1 MEQQERQTAK
11 HGSAQAL
18 TPLKHMK
25 LISPIG
31 LAIALSALAN
41 TSFAVEKAPTV
52 LYPKAV
58 HGTWMELGSEGR
70 AACRVLRK
78 DRDESK
84 LSKALIV
91 TGPRWINI
99 SEGERSYATP
109 VEVRRTPAGTWHFV
123 EQFHLYG
130 EEQFTETHS
139 QVRKT
144 RPGVIRLTYE
154 FVDSGVTKQ
163 ATRSY
168 FRCL

>member
-1 MEQQERQTAK
+1 MK
-11 HGSAQAL
+11 L
-18 TPLKHMK
+18 MNPTPL
-25 LISPIG
+25 IG
-31 LAIALSALAN
+31 LALALGTLAN
-41 TSFAVEKAPTV
+41 TAFALEKAPV
-52 LYPKAV
+52 QYPKAV
-58 HGTWMELGSEGR
+58 HGTWMELGKEGR
-70 AACRVLRK
+70 AACHQLRK

-84 LSKALIV
+84 LSKALVV
-91 TGPRWINI
+91 TGPRWINF

-130 EEQFTETHS
+130 EEQFTKTHS